1 MSMIETVSDVENS
14 FLSRREI
21 TCNFQGLGGRLKRKE
36 AIEMITKEFNLADK
50 TVIAINMK
58 NQTGRPNVTGM
69 FYVYDSEELA
79 KKQVNPTIFERLE
92 KQAKKDAEAAAEA
105 PAEAA
110 AEAPAEA
117 AAEAPAEAA
126 AEAPAEAAAEAPAEA
141 AAEAPAEAAAEAP
154 AEAAAEAP
162 AEAAA
167 EAPAEE
173 KEKE

>member
-21 TCNFQGLGGRLKRKE
+21 TCNFQGLGGKLKKRE
-36 AIEMITKEFNLADK
+36 AVDMITKEFNLADK

-79 KKQVNPTIFERLE
+79 KKQVNPTVFERLE
-92 KQAKKDAEAAAEA
+92 KQAKKDAEAVT
-105 PAEAA
+105 
-110 AEAPAEA
+110 
-117 AAEAPAEAA
+117 
-126 AEAPAEAAAEAPAEA
+126 
-141 AAEAPAEAAAEAP
+141 
-154 AEAAAEAP
+154 
-162 AEAAA
+162 

-173 KEKE
+173 AVTEAPAEEAVTEAPAEEEKKE

>member
-21 TCNFQGLGGRLKRKE
+21 TCNFRGLGGRLKRKE
-36 AIEMITKEFNLADK
+36 AIDMITKEFNLSKK

-92 KQAKKDAEAAAEA
+92 RYAKKDAEEKVV
-105 PAEAA
+105 
-110 AEAPAEA
+110 
-117 AAEAPAEAA
+117 
-126 AEAPAEAAAEAPAEA
+126 
-141 AAEAPAEAAAEAP
+141 
-154 AEAAAEAP
+154 
-162 AEAAA
+162 

-173 KEKE
+173 KVVEAPAEEKVVEEEKKE

>member
-21 TCNFQGLGGRLKRKE
+21 TCNFQGLGGKLKRKE
-36 AIEMITKEFNLADK
+36 AIEMITKEFNLSNK

-92 KQAKKDAEAAAEA
+92 RQAKKDAEAAPVE
-105 PAEAA
+105 EKA
-110 AEAPAEA
+110 AEAPVEEK
-117 AAEAPAEAA
+117 AAEAPVEEKA
-126 AEAPAEAAAEAPAEA
+126 AEAPVEEKAAEAPVE
-141 AAEAPAEAAAEAP
+141 E
-154 AEAAAEAP
+154 
-162 AEAAA
+162 
-167 EAPAEE
+167 EE
-173 KEKE
+173 KK

>member
-1 MSMIETVSDVENS
+1 MSMIQTVSDIENL

-21 TCNFQGLGGRLKRKE
+21 TCNFQGLGGKLKRKE
-36 AIEMITKEFNLADK
+36 AIEMITKEFNLSNK

-92 KQAKKDAEAAAEA
+92 RQAKKDEEVAEA
-105 PAEAA
+105 PAE
-110 AEAPAEA
+110 EK
-117 AAEAPAEAA
+117 
-126 AEAPAEAAAEAPAEA
+126 
-141 AAEAPAEAAAEAP
+141 
-154 AEAAAEAP
+154 
-162 AEAAA
+162 AA

-173 KEKE
+173 KAAEAPAEEKAAEAPAEEKAAEAPAEEEKKE

>member
-21 TCNFQGLGGRLKRKE
+21 TCNFQGLGGKLKRKE
-36 AIEMITKEFNLADK
+36 AIEMITKEFNLSNK

-92 KQAKKDAEAAAEA
+92 RQAKKDAEAA
-105 PAEAA
+105 PAE
-110 AEAPAEA
+110 EK
-117 AAEAPAEAA
+117 
-126 AEAPAEAAAEAPAEA
+126 
-141 AAEAPAEAAAEAP
+141 
-154 AEAAAEAP
+154 
-162 AEAAA
+162 AA

-173 KEKE
+173 KAAEAPAEEKAAEAPAEEKAAEAPAEEEKKE

>member
-21 TCNFQGLGGRLKRKE
+21 TCNFQGLGGKLKKNE
-36 AIEMITKEFNLADK
+36 AIDMITKEFNLANK

-58 NQTGRPNVTGM
+58 NQTGRPNITGM

-92 KQAKKDAEAAAEA
+92 RRAKKDAEAA
-105 PAEAA
+105 PAEEVAS
-110 AEAPAEA
+110 
-117 AAEAPAEAA
+117 
-126 AEAPAEAAAEAPAEA
+126 
-141 AAEAPAEAAAEAP
+141 
-154 AEAAAEAP
+154 
-162 AEAAA
+162 

-173 KEKE
+173 VASEAPAEEVASEAPAEVEKKE

>member
-21 TCNFQGLGGRLKRKE
+21 TCNFQGLGGKLKRKE
-36 AIEMITKEFNLADK
+36 AIEMITKEFNLSNK

-92 KQAKKDAEAAAEA
+92 RQAKKDAEAAPVE
-105 PAEAA
+105 EKA
-110 AEAPAEA
+110 AEAPVEEK
-117 AAEAPAEAA
+117 AAEAPVEEKA
-126 AEAPAEAAAEAPAEA
+126 AEAPVEEKAAEAPVEEKV
-141 AAEAPAEAAAEAP
+141 AEAPVDE
-154 AEAAAEAP
+154 
-162 AEAAA
+162 
-167 EAPAEE
+167 EE
-173 KEKE
+173 KK